1 MYNEIRKYVIMLNCE
16 GKIIFCNKYFLNRFD
31 YSEKEILNLKLNEII
46 YNEND
51 INDILNKYEEKI
63 KNLKLRSKT
72 NELIEIKAHIT
83 RENFNNNEIILIVGK
98 EIYNNISKSETG
110 FGEIYEKYNN
120 TIKESDENFDYH
132 NFNYNN
138 ISIDLHNI
146 LNNVGENILDYT
158 LADGLS
164 IFIYDDKEEGL
175 KSVLKL
181 KEDIKYLK
189 NIDFIPLKK
198 SDVKSKKYREYLN
211 KTYKKNDIPNLLTAN
226 YNEIDDL
233 AYSSAYILELHNEF
247 LGVIV
252 LSFKKGNFP
261 RYKNHEYMKCICNKV
276 AMETKN
282 TKLSQEILM
291 ETKKRKYTENELEN
305 YLNVS
310 VDLVATVGKD
320 GYFKKISPN
329 WTKVL
334 GWTEEELLSMKVEEI
349 IHPKDKKSFINKK
362 KHEDIN
368 GRITYNIIR
377 FRHKNGNYIHLEWNS
392 IYNMDDE
399 QYITTSRDIT
409 EKIKIE
415 RENKRL
421 EQAIEMEIIKNEFFS
436 NISHEFRT
444 PLNIIFGTMQ
454 VMESNIEKNNIDKDN
469 LKKYIKYI
477 KQNSFRLLR
486 LANNL
491 IDISKMDV
499 GAYTLKCSNQNIIA
513 IIEDITLS
521 VADYIEGNNIDLV
534 FDTDSEEIIT
544 YCDVD
549 KIERIMLN
557 LLSNAIKYTK
567 EKGCISVTINSTKTD
582 VIVHVKDDGI
592 GIPKEKLDIIFD
604 RFGQVNTTFNR
615 ECEGSGIGLSI
626 VKNLVEMHGGN
637 ITVNSKE
644 GCGTE
649 FVFTIPININEKESY
664 DNLDLDRKHKHVERC
679 DIEFSDIYS

>member
-1 MYNEIRKYVIMLNCE
+1 MCSEIRKYVIMLNCKGE
-16 GKIIFCNKYFLNRFD
+16 IIFCNKYFLNRFN
-31 YSEKEILNLKLNEII
+31 YIEKEILNSKLSEIA

-72 NELIEIKAHIT
+72 NELIEINAYIM
-83 RENFNNNEIILIVGK
+83 REKFNNNDIIVVMGR
-98 EIYNNISKSETG
+98 EIYDNILSSENI
-110 FGEIYEKYNN
+110 FEELYKKYNN
-120 TIKESDENFDYH
+120 TIKKSCDNFDY
-132 NFNYNN
+132 NN
-138 ISIDLHNI
+138 IGIDLQKI
-146 LNNVGENILDYT
+146 LNKIGQQIIDYT

-164 IFIYDDKEEGL
+164 IFIYDDKEERL
-175 KSVLKL
+175 KIALKL
-181 KEDIKYLK
+181 KDDIKYLK
-189 NIDFIPLKK
+189 NADFIPLKK
-198 SDVKSKKYREYLN
+198 SDVESKKYRKYLN
-211 KTYKKNDIPNLLTAN
+211 KTYKKNDILNLLTFK
-226 YNEIDDL
+226 YDEEIDNL
-233 AYSSAYILELHNEF
+233 AYSSVYILELHNEF

-261 RYKNHEYMKCICNKV
+261 RYKNHEYMKCVCSKI
-276 AMETKN
+276 AMEIKN
-282 TKLSQEILM
+282 IKLSEEILT
-291 ETKKRKYTENELEN
+291 ETKKRKYTENELQN
-305 YLNVS
+305 YLSVS

-349 IHPKDKKSFINKK
+349 IHPEDKKSFINKK

-415 RENKRL
+415 EENKRL
-421 EQAIEMEIIKNEFFS
+421 EQAIEMETIKNEFFS